1 VFEAVFEERQPVAR
15 GGESSRWTQSAVSHA
30 LSRLRT
36 VLPRRAVRP
45 GGARRPPDP
54 RAESIYAKVRGALGS
69 VRESVAERRGFDPA
83 TSRRKLFV
91 GVSHPLGPLI
101 AIRLHQ
107 RLAEIAP
114 RVEVA
119 LQHPVAPHRAR
130 TLRCAKGASTPR
142 STGSCPSAD
151 RFAT

>member
-1 VFEAVFEERQPVAR
+1 MSLNLRGVDLNLLPVFEAVFEER
-15 GGESSRWTQSAVSHA
+15 SLSRAAAKLAMTQSAVSHA

-36 VLPRRAVRP
+36 VFRDELFVREARGVLPTPV
-45 GGARRPPDP
+45 
-54 RAESIYAKVRGALGS
+54 AESIYAKVRGALGA

-101 AIRLHQ
+101 AVRLRQ

-114 RVEVA
+114 GVEVA
-119 LQHPVAPHRAR
+119 FSTRSRSSCSGAPA
-130 TLRCAKGASTPR
+130 
-142 STGSCPSAD
+142 
-151 RFAT
+151 